1 LQRFG
6 QVLMKKMYL
15 LLQKLSYKFTNRNYK
30 IKVLTEYTFRAKYFS
45 ANHFYVCFFKFPS
58 NTLLGGEPKSTFS
71 AEMLSRYRIAFLK
84 IREIVFFGL

>member
-45 ANHFYVCFFKFPS
+45 ANHFYVCFFLIS
-58 NTLLGGEPKSTFS
+58 
-71 AEMLSRYRIAFLK
+71 LK
-84 IREIVFFGL
+84 HSLRRGAKVYILCRNVKQVQNCFFEN